1 MEMRWEQV
9 ELGLPVATTMPVR
22 FYEPPVKEKAPPLVL
37 YLRGGAFQQEG
48 TAERD
53 TPIARALANGG
64 AIVVEAD
71 YGSISQNMFPGA
83 VECGLAALR
92 CLAARRRKLGSA
104 RSLILIAGEEAGGNV
119 AAGIALKARDQM
131 PGVLAGQ
138 VLLSP
143 LIDPTMSSVSIRKA
157 DAIGMRE
164 RWSDGWMHYLRGF
177 CGFTHPYAA
186 PCMCSRLAAVAPA
199 LVVTAEDDPLRDET
213 LGYADRLSEAGVK
226 VRRHVFPAG
235 SGWSGIYN
243 EEDGAWLSEI
253 SAHFRLFVQELRR

>member
-1 MEMRWEQV
+1 MEMQWQKV
-9 ELGLPVATTMPVR
+9 ELGLPGANTMPVR

-37 YLRGGAFQQEG
+37 YLRGGSFQQDRP
-48 TAERD
+48 AELE
-53 TPIARALANGG
+53 TPIARRLSESG
-64 AIVVEAD
+64 AVVVEAD

-92 CLAARRRKLGSA
+92 CMDKRRRQMGNRLSP
-104 RSLILIAGEEAGGNV
+104 ILVAGEEAGGNV
-119 AAGIALKARDQM
+119 AAGVALKARDLM

-143 LIDPTMSSVSIRKA
+143 MIDPTMSSVSIRKA

-177 CGFTHPYAA
+177 CGFMHPYAA
-186 PCMCSRLAAVAPA
+186 PCTCSRLSSVAPA

-213 LGYADRLSEAGVK
+213 LGYADRLVDAGVR
-226 VRRHVFPAG
+226 VRRHVFPAE
-235 SGWSGIYN
+235 SGWSGIYS
-243 EEDGAWLSEI
+243 EKDGVWLSELCTQ
-253 SAHFRLFVQELRR
+253 FRLFVQELRR